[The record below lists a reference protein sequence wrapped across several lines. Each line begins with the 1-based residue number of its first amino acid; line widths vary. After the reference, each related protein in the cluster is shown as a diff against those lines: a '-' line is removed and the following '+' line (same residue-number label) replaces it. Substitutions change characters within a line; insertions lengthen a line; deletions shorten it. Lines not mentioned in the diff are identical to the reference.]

1 MSGHVMTKGRT
12 EYQIRVFGRLIVI
25 YVEVELG
32 AGTGDDHLDA
42 VEQLIAEADGMCSL
56 TPVPCLDVFLC

>member
-1 MSGHVMTKGRT
+1 M
-12 EYQIRVFGRLIVI
+12 FGRLIVI

-32 AGTGDDHLDA
+32 AGTGDEHLDA